1 MLATVYRLTEGEYQ
15 QILSEGYRAIDQIIQ
30 HLSDD
35 RALVLNQHWEL
46 VSFMIT
52 SLPPVPHYLL
62 GQEEVPEDEALLGGE
77 PTTWPDA
84 AAPARIIAPARVH
97 EIAAELSEIP
107 SKIEAYREG
116 FVDFWDDVQDGEYGY
131 FDPSIDTP
139 EAYLELLE
147 PKLID
152 LIKLY
157 QDASQASDAIF
168 IYAQRSVD
176 LAAEH
181 LE

>member
-1 MLATVYRLTEGEYQ
+1 MLATIYRLTEVEYQ
-15 QILSEGYRAIDQIIQ
+15 QILSEGYRAIDQMIQ

-35 RALVLNQHWEL
+35 RALVLNEHWEL
-46 VSFMIT
+46 VSFLIT

-62 GQEEVPEDEALLGGE
+62 GQEEVPADEALLGGE
-77 PTTWPDA
+77 PTTWPNT
-84 AAPARIIAPARVH
+84 AAPARIIAPVQVQ
-97 EIAAELSEIP
+97 EIATELSEIP
-107 SKIEAYREG
+107 SKMEAYREG
-116 FVDFWDDVQDGEYGY
+116 FIDFWDYIQAGEYGY

-147 PKLID
+147 PKLVD

-157 QDASQASDAIF
+157 QDAAQAGEAMF

-176 LAAEH
+176 LEAEQ